1 MNDHRKLDRLLD
13 LRRHEEQRS
22 ILDLAM
28 ARRRVLDAEETL
40 RQLLEQRQALE
51 SDLEEMS
58 GASIGEL
65 KTLRLLIEQVDN
77 SIRNARTILSAAQ
90 AVEREKQQSMT
101 EAAQDRDAL
110 ERVVLPR
117 HEQAREMERIAEQK
131 QSDELAALRFR
142 NGESSS

>member
-1 MNDHRKLDRLLD
+1 MNDHKKLDRLLD

-28 ARRRVLDAEETL
+28 ARRAVLDAEETV
-40 RQLLEQRQALE
+40 RQLLAQRQALE
-51 SDLEEMS
+51 SDLEEMRGGS
-58 GASIGEL
+58 VGEV

-77 SIRNARTILSAAQ
+77 SVRNARSILQAAQ
-90 AVEREKQQSMT
+90 TREGEKMESMT

-117 HEQAREMERIAEQK
+117 HEQARELERMEEQK
-131 QSDELAALRFR
+131 QSDELAAIRFR
-142 NGESSS
+142 SGDSSS

>member
-28 ARRRVLDAEETL
+28 ARRSVLDAEETV

-51 SDLEEMS
+51 SDLAEMRGGS
-58 GASIGEL
+58 VGEV
-65 KTLRLLIEQVDN
+65 KTLRLLIEQVDGG
-77 SIRNARTILSAAQ
+77 IQNARSLLAM
-90 AVEREKQQSMT
+90 AVATEGEKQESMT
-101 EAAQDRDAL
+101 EAAQGRDAL

-117 HEQAREMERIAEQK
+117 HQQAREMERMNEQK
-131 QSDELAALRFR
+131 QSDELAAIRFR
-142 NGESSS
+142 NGGST

>member
-28 ARRRVLDAEETL
+28 ARRAVLDAEETV
-40 RQLLEQRQALE
+40 RQLLAQRHALE
-51 SDLEEMS
+51 SDLEEMH
-58 GASIGEL
+58 GGSIGEV

-77 SIRNARTILSAAQ
+77 SVRNARSILQAART
-90 AVEREKQQSMT
+90 REGEKMESMT

-117 HEQAREMERIAEQK
+117 HEQARELERLEEQK
-131 QSDELAALRFR
+131 QSDELAAIRYR
-142 NGESSS
+142 SGDSSS